1 MKEKV
6 RKSCMSMFLFCLMG
20 ILSLATSYAQSGSV
34 GTISGNVKD
43 SQGEAIIG
51 ASVVVKGTTTGT
63 VTDFDGNFQIN
74 ASAGNTLVISYIG
87 YKPQDVA
94 VGNQKRINIV
104 MQDDAELLGEVVVI
118 GYGSVKKDDATGSV
132 VAIKADEINRG
143 LVTSAT
149 DLVLGR
155 IAGVNVNTA
164 GGEPGAGASIRIRG
178 GSSLTATNNPLI
190 VIDGIPMNSEGPGG
204 MSNPLSLINPYDIE
218 TFTVLKDA
226 SATAIYGSRASNGV
240 IIITTKKG
248 SKNQKLKVAYNGNV
262 AFSKN
267 QKTIDVLN
275 ANEYRS
281 FIDEHF
287 SKSAD
292 YGDIIGLLGDANTN
306 WQDEIFRTGVTT
318 DHNLSFLGSV
328 NDFLPFR
335 ASLGYTDQ
343 NGTLLNSN
351 FERYTGGLSLTPSLF
366 DKHLNISLN
375 ANGSYSQISR
385 SDVGAVGAAASF
397 DPTQVVRNGSP
408 FGGYFTWTETSKDGD
423 GNTIEIPRSIA
434 TKNPLAMLNMKDDL
448 TYVRTF
454 VGNAQFDYKL
464 HFFPD
469 LKVNMNLGLD
479 YADSNGKTITD
490 PQSPMEYTTGGYNKR
505 WTATRKNSLMDFYG
519 QYLKDVQSI
528 ESKFDVMGGYS
539 WQHFRNEGTQSEHRI
554 TKLDENGKPI
564 QINPDNNYAREYYLI
579 SFFGRFNYTF
589 KDKYLLTATVRKDG
603 TSRFAENNRWGTFP
617 AFALGWK
624 MKEETFLKDVS
635 VLSEM
640 KLRMGWGITG
650 QQDLG
655 DDFYYPSQAL
665 YTMSQGQAYYLM
677 GNDATGKPVWVPVIR
692 PSAYNKD
699 LKWEQ
704 TKTYNIGVD
713 YGFLNNRISGAIDY
727 YYRKTTDLLNREV
740 KVAAGANVG
749 EFVASNI
756 GTLVNKGL
764 EFSVN
769 SKPIVT
775 RDFVWDLSYNISWN
789 KSEITYLNSN
799 SPDDLGKPQGW
810 VGGDGGT
817 YSQMHSVGQA
827 PYAFYVYEQIYNEQ
841 GKPIEGMYVDQNG
854 DGVINEKDKIFFK
867 KPAPDVMMGFSSK
880 FNYKDWDFGFNGRVS
895 LGNYVYNGVEAT
907 HANVSI
913 SGVYSNGFTSNVYRS
928 AVANNFQSKQ
938 LLSSYYV
945 QNASFLKLDNLTLG
959 YTFNNV
965 LGRNIMAR
973 VYGSVQNVFT
983 ITPYSGLDPE
993 VNGTDAGQSGID
1005 NNVYPRPTSFLFG
1018 VNLNF

>member
-6 RKSCMSMFLFCLMG
+6 RKSCMSIFLICLMG
-20 ILSLATSYAQSGSV
+20 MLSLATSYAQSGSA

-43 SQGEAIIG
+43 SQGETIIG

-63 VTDFDGNFQIN
+63 VTDLDGNFQIN

-87 YKPQDVA
+87 YKPQEIV
-94 VGNQKRINIV
+94 VGNQKNINIV
-104 MQDDAELLGEVVVI
+104 LSDDTELLSEVVVI

-164 GGEPGAGASIRIRG
+164 GGEPGAGAAIRIRG
-178 GSSLTATNNPLI
+178 GSSLTASNNPLI

-204 MSNPLSLINPYDIE
+204 MSNPLSMINPYDIE

-240 IIITTKKG
+240 VIITTKKG
-248 SKNQKLKVAYNGNV
+248 SASQKLKIAYNANV
-262 AFSKN
+262 AISKN
-267 QKTIDVLN
+267 KKTIDVLS
-275 ANEYRS
+275 ADELRA
-281 FIDEHF
+281 FIDERF
-287 SKSAD
+287 STSAD
-292 YGDIIGLLGDANTN
+292 HGKIVDILGDANTD
-306 WQDEIFRTGVTT
+306 WQDEIFRTGVST

-328 NDFLPFR
+328 KDFLPFR
-335 ASLGYTDQ
+335 ASLGYTNQD
-343 NGTLLNSN
+343 GTLLNSN
-351 FERYTGGLSLTPSLF
+351 FKRYTGSVSLTPSLF
-366 DKHLNISLN
+366 DKHLNVSLN
-375 ANGSYSQISR
+375 AKGSYSEIDR
-385 SDVGAVGAAASF
+385 ADAGAVGAAASF
-397 DPTQVVRNGSP
+397 DPTQVVRNDSP
-408 FGGYFTWTETSKDGD
+408 YGGYFTWVDNEGY
-423 GNTIEIPRSIA
+423 PMSIA

-448 TYVRTF
+448 SYVRTF

-469 LKVNMNLGLD
+469 LKLNANLGLD
-479 YADSNGKTITD
+479 YSDSNGKNITD
-490 PQSPMEYTTGGYNKR
+490 PQSPMEYTNGGYYKR
-505 WTATRKNSLMDFYG
+505 WTTTRKNSLMDFYG
-519 QYLKDVQSI
+519 QYVKDVESI
-528 ESKFDVMGGYS
+528 ASRFDVMGGYS
-539 WQHFRNEGTQSEHRI
+539 WQHFHEKGFTSEHRI
-554 TKLDENGKPI
+554 TKLDENGNPV
-564 QINPDNNYAREYYLI
+564 QINPDNNSAKEYFLV
-579 SFFGRFNYTF
+579 SFFGRLNYTL
-589 KDKYLLTATVRKDG
+589 KDRYLLTVTMRRDG
-603 TSRFAENNRWGTFP
+603 SSRFAEDHRWGLFP
-617 AFALGWK
+617 SVALAWK
-624 MKEETFLKDVS
+624 MKEETFLKNVD
-635 VLSEM
+635 VLSDM
-640 KLRMGWGITG
+640 KLRLGWGVTG
-650 QQDLG
+650 QQNLG
-655 DDFYYPSQAL
+655 DDFFYPSQAL

-677 GNDATGKPVWVPVIR
+677 GTNADGTPNWIPVIR

-704 TKTYNIGVD
+704 TKTYNVGID

-764 EFSVN
+764 EFSIN
-769 SKPIVT
+769 AKPIVT
-775 RDFVWDLSYNISWN
+775 KDFTWDLGYNVAWN

-799 SPDDLGKPQGW
+799 SPEDLGKPQGW

-817 YSQMHSVGQA
+817 YSQMHAVGHA
-827 PYAFYVYEQIYNEQ
+827 PYTFYVHEQIYDSN
-841 GKPIEGMYVDQNG
+841 GRAIEGMYVDQNG
-854 DGVINEKDKIFFK
+854 DGIVDEKDKIFFK
-867 KPAPDVMMGFSSK
+867 KPAADVTMGFSSK
-880 FNYKDWDFGFNGRVS
+880 FTYKDWDLGFNGRAS

-913 SGVYSNGFTSNVYRS
+913 SGVYNNGFTGNVYRS
-928 AVANNFQSKQ
+928 ALANNFQSKQ
-938 LLSSYYV
+938 LMSSYYV
-945 QNASFLKLDNLTLG
+945 QNASFLKLDNITLG

-965 LGRNIMAR
+965 LGRNIYAR
-973 VYGSVQNVFT
+973 LYGSVQNVFT

-993 VNGTDAGQSGID
+993 VNGTDVGQSGID
-1005 NNVYPRPTSFLFG
+1005 NNVYPRPISFLFG